1 MKRSNRKRHLPGDVV
16 AKLRQTG
23 EVLAK
28 GTPIAEVARSL
39 GFPTLKGGGPMRA
52 TPSSS
57 PSTRWIRRWLWRI
70 VDQGAPVVAV
80 RSTNAHFAELQRTV
94 GALAEKKGT
103 APRIAQLRQVF
114 DAASARC
121 AAAVRRPS

>member
-39 GFPTLKGGGPMRA
+39 GFSNSQRGW
-52 TPSSS
+52 SDESN
-57 PSTRWIRRWLWRI
+57 
-70 VDQGAPVVAV
+70 PVK
-80 RSTNAHFAELQRTV
+80 FA
-94 GALAEKKGT
+94 
-103 APRIAQLRQVF
+103 
-114 DAASARC
+114 
-121 AAAVRRPS
+121 

>member
-1 MKRSNRKRHLPGDVV
+1 
-16 AKLRQTG
+16 
-23 EVLAK
+23 
-28 GTPIAEVARSL
+28 
-39 GFPTLKGGGPMRA
+39 MRA

-103 APRIAQLRQVF
+103 APRIAQLRLGDLLDPPVHCPVPRPLERIKQLE
-114 DAASARC
+114 AAGLVE
-121 AAAVRRPS
+121 AVRTVVALVVRGQVHG